1 MRKTVSIIL
10 AVCIS
15 LLSSLTLF
23 GCDTIKAPEV
33 SGDTRFYRYNAET
46 EVYDK
51 TEYVEIDGDKCSL
64 VKDNNGITVTS
75 TGAITFTK
83 DSFTIVCAS
92 NLLGI
97 TITNIMNGQRESN
110 GVLRVDS
117 QTVIGMTATPVT
129 DYDVIYYCRDG
140 VKPISPT
147 VQYTITFDAN
157 GGKFDGEEQRKT
169 VKTSTI
175 GTVSLPSAPT
185 RSGYD
190 FVGYFDDKTSGN
202 TPITSSTVF
211 ERSMTVYARW
221 TERNSAADRYYYY
234 DAESDSLNM
243 NDYIDIDGTSV
254 MMVTISGGTTV
265 RNSGSA
271 MFIGNSFTITINGQT
286 TVVLRGERESNG
298 ILRFTSVTL
307 ISDGTEIE
315 DTSVFYYCPF
325 GVKPPK
331 QQGDGDDENGD
342 NDDKDNEH
350 KTYEITF
357 NAAPG
362 KFPDGTTLKTIDT
375 DENGKL
381 KSFPDNPTRSGYRF
395 NGFTSGYYSGYITSD
410 TVFTRSISVTA
421 EYTRMYT
428 VEFTVEGVTTETRL
442 VEQGEPLG
450 DYEIPDVPDYSKYNM
465 FKGWY
470 EKGSSYTYYT
480 PKTVITK
487 DVTLTAQFYTH
498 DDAHNYNL
506 SMAKWSAPGHV
517 YIHYLRKDGE
527 IYPTD
532 KTISTMLG
540 TAYEDWMLWA
550 WPRNG
555 EGRAFAPIRTGMY
568 GVVYDIDMKKTY
580 TDGGW
585 DATNKTNL
593 GKTVN
598 YFKCDL
604 GLMFFNDKSR
614 YNGSAMWE
622 NDGGNLYLNYLW
634 FVYWDPGD
642 ESNKKYFFDDNY
654 SVHFLFVQGSFN
666 QTLLDNF
673 AIQIIVFKNDYY
685 TGT

>member
-190 FVGYFDDKTSGN
+190 FIGYFEDKTSGN

-331 QQGDGDDENGD
+331 QPDGGDDEDEG
-342 NDDKDNEH
+342 
-350 KTYEITF
+350 YEITF

-362 KFPDGTTLKTIDT
+362 VFADGTQTKKIKTDS
-375 DENGKL
+375 NGKL
-381 KSFPDNPTRSGYRF
+381 KSMPDDPTRNGYKF
-395 NGFTSGYYSGYITSD
+395 MGYKRSTYSTDYVTLD
-410 TVFTRSISVTA
+410 TVFTRSMTVTA
-421 EYTRMYT
+421 EFAWLYT
-428 VEFTVEGVTTETRL
+428 VEFIVEGETVETRK
-442 VEQGEPLG
+442 VPNGEPLG
-450 DYEIPDVPDYSKYNM
+450 KTTIPDIPRDNNYHM

-470 EKGSSYTYYT
+470 EKDSHIAFTHYT
-480 PKTVITK
+480 KVTK
-487 DVTLTAQFYTH
+487 NLKLYAKFYTMN
-498 DDAHNYNL
+498 DLSNYL
-506 SMAKWSAPGHV
+506 DSMWKWSEVGHL
-517 YIHYLRKDGE
+517 YIHYLRRDGE
-527 IYPTD
+527 VYD
-532 KTISTMLG
+532 YDSDSLYLFG
-540 TAYEDWMLWA
+540 TAYEDWLLWA
-550 WPRNG
+550 WPYGG
-555 EGRAFAPIRTGMY
+555 EGRAYEPIRKGMY
-568 GVVYDIDMKKTY
+568 GIVYDIDMKKTY

-585 DATNKTNL
+585 DSLTMTHKSQS
-593 GKTVN
+593 VN
-598 YFKCDL
+598 YFGKGI
-604 GLMFFNDKSR
+604 GLKLFNDKSR
-614 YNGSAMWE
+614 YDGSAVWQT
-622 NDGGNLYLNYLW
+622 DGDNLLIDRYYFEYWNVDDEGNK
-634 FVYWDPGD
+634 VGD
-642 ESNKKYFFDDNY
+642 NIYFFYENVSMHMILMQEYIDQKEIDAY
-654 SVHFLFVQGSFN
+654 GPFMYIYLH
-666 QTLLDNF
+666 
-673 AIQIIVFKNDYY
+673 DYH
-685 TGT
+685 TVAF